1 MEEMKERL
9 TQENEKV
16 IKEMQIQV
24 DSLEKQYEQL

>member
-24 DSLEKQYEQL
+24 DSLEKQYE